1 MIQLLSSVTLTF
13 YNLVVLVL
21 LMGAGVFLNISHEQ
35 AFTRMNEVSI
45 FNWLTT
51 TWPTDPTLVVWFF
64 LLCLTAGIL
73 LINALCCSLARQM
86 SLAKRSGRMKNWLF
100 FILHCLFIL
109 VLICHG
115 LILVA
120 GEKQSRV
127 NLFPGQTHSFGPY
140 EIQVSDVVFTDD
152 RQILTAPKKK
162 QRQLMTRKNIHIHKN
177 YALLTLLKNK
187 HILASKKVMMLS
199 PLRYKSVQITLIEFV
214 IHPSDNQQADNQQ
227 ADNHQADNQGPDPQL
242 GVVLTLTHNF
252 LNRFFFMVYGVMI
265 LALAGFTARTWKRP

>member
-1 MIQLLSSVTLTF
+1 MIQRLSSVTLTF
-13 YNLVVLVL
+13 YNLVFLVL

-73 LINALCCSLARQM
+73 LINALCCSLARQL

-127 NLFPGQTHSFGPY
+127 SLFPGQTHSFGQY

-152 RQILTAPKKK
+152 KQILTVPKKK
-162 QRQLMTRKNIHIHKN
+162 QRQLMTRKNIHIHEN

-187 HILASKKVMMLS
+187 RTLSKKVMMLS
-199 PLRYKSVQITLIEFV
+199 PLRYKSVQITLIEF
-214 IHPSDNQQADNQQ
+214 IPQGSD
-227 ADNHQADNQGPDPQL
+227 HQL

-265 LALAGFTARTWKRP
+265 LALAGFTAITWKRP

>member
-1 MIQLLSSVTLTF
+1 MIQRLSSVTLTF

-21 LMGAGVFLNISHEQ
+21 LMGTGVFLDISHKA

-45 FNWLTT
+45 FSWLNA
-51 TWPTDPTLVVWFF
+51 TWPTDPALVIWFL

-73 LINALCCSLARQM
+73 LINALCCSLDRQLA
-86 SLAKRSGRMKNWLF
+86 LAKRSGRMKNWLF

-127 NLFPGQTHSFGPY
+127 NLFPGQSHSFGPY

-162 QRQLMTRKNIHIHKN
+162 QRPLMTRKNIHIHEN

-214 IHPSDNQQADNQQ
+214 IPKS
-227 ADNHQADNQGPDPQL
+227 DPQL
-242 GVVLTLTHNF
+242 GVVLTLTHNV
-252 LNRFFFMVYGVMI
+252 LNRFFFMVYGIMI
-265 LALAGFTARTWKRP
+265 IALAGFTAMTWKKP